1 MTAGMRGRERKFAGA
16 VLGDVEKDGS
26 FSGYASLFGEADL
39 GKDVMERG
47 AFAASLKA
55 RGADGVR
62 MLYQHDPGQP
72 IGVWTDLRED
82 ARGLFVRGQ
91 LNLGVERAREVLALM
106 RGGALDGLSI
116 GFRTVRARKDAG
128 GLRRVL
134 EADLWEISVVTFPMQ
149 PKARVSNVKRMN
161 STEAELQMAVRFASG
176 AHVLKSTLHS
186 GSGAQ
191 PFSLRPEP
199 NSGVRS

>member
-1 MTAGMRGRERKFAGA
+1 MTAAMRGRERKFAGA
-16 VLGDVEKDGS
+16 VLDDVEADGS
-26 FSGYASLFGEADL
+26 FCGYASLFDEPDL
-39 GKDVMERG
+39 AKDVMERG

-72 IGVWTDLRED
+72 IGVWTELRED
-82 ARGLFVRGQ
+82 ARGLFVRGK

-149 PKARVSNVKRMN
+149 PRARVQSVKQGLVK
-161 STEAELQMAVRFASG
+161 TLQAFA
-176 AHVLKSTLHS
+176 AAMHPHP
-186 GSGAQ
+186 A
-191 PFSLRPEP
+191 LRADHPTR
-199 NSGVRS
+199 GR